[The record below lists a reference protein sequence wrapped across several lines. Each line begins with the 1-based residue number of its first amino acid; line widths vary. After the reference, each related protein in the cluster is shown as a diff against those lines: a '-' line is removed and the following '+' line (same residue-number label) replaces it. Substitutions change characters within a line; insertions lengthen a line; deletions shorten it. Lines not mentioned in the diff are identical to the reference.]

1 VPERVEAADCVE
13 GAVREAQRLTCVAQL
28 EADPGGKIELFGK
41 RGRTRHGF
49 VVDLDTD
56 DRTPRPA
63 RKPQR
68 RRSPAGSNIQ
78 NARVSR
84 DLEHGKETVIVGR
97 GDPDAL
103 TEVIVVYLGEDRVL
117 QLPKRTGVTHP
128 IKFGGFQLMIRH
140 RRLGPSIASTMAFGL
155 PPNLISMPSTLQMRS
170 IFASAIGPRQR
181 PPPEQPSVTRR
192 CSAASTENSCSNIKP
207 WRAMRR

>member
-1 VPERVEAADCVE
+1 VPERVEAADRIE

-68 RRSPAGSNIQ
+68 RRSQPEATSKTLE
-78 NARVSR
+78 ARATSSM
-84 DLEHGKETVIVGR
+84 EK
-97 GDPDAL
+97 
-103 TEVIVVYLGEDRVL
+103 
-117 QLPKRTGVTHP
+117 KR
-128 IKFGGFQLMIRH
+128 
-140 RRLGPSIASTMAFGL
+140 S
-155 PPNLISMPSTLQMRS
+155 
-170 IFASAIGPRQR
+170 
-181 PPPEQPSVTRR
+181 
-192 CSAASTENSCSNIKP
+192 
-207 WRAMRR
+207 